1 MQINRHAFILGA
13 AFLATV
19 ALSPAEAQASPNP
32 HTQSTVTA
40 NLADPTPYQ
49 KGYDQ
54 GSSDGYSRG
63 LERARAYCERDPW
76 LPWPEVGADAY
87 KKGYSEGFQLA
98 YGRGFD
104 DGAAK
109 YCRPA

>member
-1 MQINRHAFILGA
+1 MQAKRNSIILGT

-19 ALSPAEAQASPNP
+19 ALSPAGAQASPSS
-32 HTQSTVTA
+32 HTRSIVTA
-40 NLADPTPYQ
+40 GLADPTPYQ
-49 KGYDQ
+49 KGYDS
-54 GSSDGYSRG
+54 GSSNGYARG
-63 LERARAYCERDPW
+63 LERARAYCARDPW

-87 KKGYSEGFQLA
+87 KLGYSEGFQLA